1 MSSLTSRKE
10 KLFLSSKRG
19 MKMIKYVI
27 TLTSSEREE
36 LEVMISKWN
45 HSSTKIKNALILL
58 NYDTGEHSKRYT
70 NQTISDIVHVS
81 MKTIDRVKKKFVEE
95 GFDAIFNPPKPKR
108 TYIKKADG
116 EVEAHLV
123 ALCCGE
129 PPAGFAKWSLR
140 LLADKMVELNYIESI
155 SHETVRQV
163 LKKTNLS
170 LGKA

>member
-1 MSSLTSRKE
+1 
-10 KLFLSSKRG
+10 
-19 MKMIKYVI
+19 MIKYVI
-27 TLTSSEREE
+27 NLTQEEREE
-36 LEVMISKWN
+36 LLKMISKGV
-45 HSSTKIKNALILL
+45 HLSVRIKNALILL
-58 NYDTGEHSKRYT
+58 NNDISEHSKKYS

-95 GFDAIFNPPKPKR
+95 GFDAIFDPPKPKR

-129 PPAGFAKWSLR
+129 APAGFAKWSLR
-140 LLADKMVELNYIESI
+140 LLADKMVELNYVESI

-170 LGKA
+170 PGKA

>member
-1 MSSLTSRKE
+1 
-10 KLFLSSKRG
+10 
-19 MKMIKYVI
+19 MIKYVVK
-27 TLTSSEREE
+27 LTEEEQEE
-36 LEVMISKWN
+36 LLKMISKGV
-45 HSSTKIKNALILL
+45 HSSARIKNALILL
-58 NYDTGEHSKRYT
+58 NSDISEHAKKYN

-95 GFDAIFNPPKPKR
+95 GFDAVFNPPKSKR
-108 TYIKKADG
+108 TYLRKADG

-129 PPAGFAKWSLR
+129 VPAGFAKWSLR
-140 LLADKMVELNYIESI
+140 LLADKMVELNYVESI

-170 LGKA
+170 PGKA